1 MRTAARGLLWSLLPL
16 AAAVAWLALTES
28 GLHWA
33 WRLARPLLSAT
44 VSVDSVSGRLVGPLT
59 VRGLRVDHDDG
70 GLTLARATR
79 DWRPTRLLAGE
90 IAVSR
95 LALDGLE
102 YTAPEAPAD
111 EASTTPSPAF
121 ELPTLPLPLVVAGVE
136 ARDLAYAPAPDAEPR
151 RLAMLGWTALRL
163 DAAGLALDGGRV
175 RDPRLTADL
184 DLTLGRGADGQ
195 VAAQA
200 DWRLRPPDRPP
211 LAGRLEVDGSRQ
223 HLRLDAGLA
232 PPYSATLE
240 ATVREAFAAPAF
252 ELALDAREAGTAA
265 WLGERPDGLPE
276 TLGLHL
282 DAAGTWNDG
291 ILTLERAELAQRDS
305 GARLRADGPL
315 ATAGDGTDLRLAWT
329 ELRWPLTGE
338 AMFASPDGTAAIRGG
353 PGDWRGELRAAVA
366 PSGTVTG
373 ELRLADETLDGSL
386 AWNGLVVGPVT
397 SPAGELRFDGRPDDY
412 RIDLNARGRHAQA
425 GDFRLALSGR
435 GDRAHLA
442 VADLRAELLDGVV
455 TGTGEVA
462 WQPVPRFDARLRGRG
477 LDPGRLDSAWPGRL
491 DVALVA
497 GGRREGDVWR
507 ARIAE
512 LTAEGRLRGRDLR
525 VRGAGEWDGNGLLVR
540 DLEAASGGSTLSA
553 DGRIGGRWDLR
564 WSLDSPDLAELV
576 PGATGT
582 LSGRGTVRGRIE
594 ALALRGQLD
603 GEDLRFREWATDSLS
618 AEADVE
624 LSGERAAS
632 VAVRAAAVRAAG
644 GRWDIRLDG
653 DGRPADHRVEIA
665 ATAATGEREGRLTV
679 TGDWR
684 RPDWRGRL
692 TDLRLAPGIGPAWT
706 LADSAGLD
714 YRQGRFRLERGCL
727 TADNARACVG
737 LNAEAGKV
745 DGRLDVTAL
754 PLALA
759 ELVLPPGAEVEGT
772 VSADGDFGY
781 REGAPR
787 LDLAFTTTAVTVRA
801 TAFEEET
808 ATLGIA
814 PGGGRVRLAPDGGAV
829 AFDFA
834 LRPAGRLH
842 ADIRLGPGA
851 DLDARTL
858 DGEIVVRLPDLSPLA
873 ALSPELDSLSG
884 RVDGSLRL
892 AGTVGTPAIDGE
904 LALVEGRAVLPR
916 PGLTLTG
923 VELRLAGDGDSLALS
938 GAAHSGEGRLAL
950 SGRLHPA
957 PPPSLAL
964 SVTGEDFRVFDTRDG
979 RVAVSPDLELR
990 LDGRRAEVRGLVRIP
1005 DALITP
1011 RDIDA
1016 SGAVPVSRDQVIVAE
1031 GETAPPL
1038 RLDAEVRIEL
1048 GEEVR
1053 VEAFGLKADLG
1064 GALTLRQQPGRLAT
1078 GTGELQVEEGE
1089 YRAYGQ
1095 GLKIETGRLL
1105 FTGGPVD
1112 DPGLDVRAV
1121 RRPREDVTVGV
1132 LVRGSLREPDFRL
1145 FSEPAMS
1152 QTAQR
1157 SWLVLGRPREQT
1169 SGGESSA
1176 LAQAAIGLGRKGGDF
1191 LGRRLQDTLGLDT
1204 LGVES
1209 EAGGPRDQASFVI
1222 GKYLSPKLYVSYG
1235 IGLFEPVNVLKLRY
1249 EISRR
1254 WTLLTESGT
1263 ESGGDITYSI
1273 ER

>member
-1 MRTAARGLLWSLLPL
+1 MRAAVRGLLWSLLLP
-16 AAAVAWLALTES
+16 AAAIAWLVLTES

-33 WRLARPLLSAT
+33 WRLARPMLPAT
-44 VSVDSVSGRLVGPLT
+44 VSVDSVSGRLVGPVT
-59 VRGLRVDHDDG
+59 VRGLRVDRDDG
-70 GLTLARATR
+70 GLVLARATL

-90 IAVSR
+90 IMVSR
-95 LALDGLE
+95 LVLDGLE
-102 YTAPEAPAD
+102 YTASGTPAEAT
-111 EASTTPSPAF
+111 STPPPAF

-136 ARDLAYAPAPDAEPR
+136 ARDLAYVGAPDAEPR

-175 RDPRLTADL
+175 RDARLTADFGL
-184 DLTLGRGADGQ
+184 ALGRGVDGT
-195 VAAQA
+195 VSAHA
-200 DWRLRPPDRPP
+200 DWQLRPTARPP
-211 LAGRLEVDGSRQ
+211 LAGRLGIDGSRQ

-240 ATVREAFAAPAF
+240 ATVREIFAAPAF
-252 ELALDAREAGTAA
+252 ELALDAGGADTAA
-265 WLGERPDGLPE
+265 WLGERPEGLPE
-276 TLGLHL
+276 TLGLQL

-291 ILTLERAELAQRDS
+291 VLVLERAELAQRDS
-305 GARLRADGPL
+305 GTRLRASGPL

-329 ELRWPLTGE
+329 GLRWPLTGE
-338 AMFASPDGTAAIRGG
+338 AAVASPEGSATVRGG
-353 PGDWRGELRAAVA
+353 PGDWRGELRAAMA
-366 PSGTVTG
+366 PSGSVTG
-373 ELRLADETLDGSL
+373 DIRLADEVLDGTL
-386 AWNGLVVGPVT
+386 TWTGLVAGPVT
-397 SPAGELRFDGRPDDY
+397 SPAGKLRFDGRPDAY
-412 RIDLNARGRHAQA
+412 RVELDARGRHAQTGA
-425 GDFRLALSGR
+425 FRLALGGR

-455 TGTGEVA
+455 TGAGEIA
-462 WQPVPRFDARLRGRG
+462 WQPVPRFEARLRGRG
-477 LDPGRLDSAWPGRL
+477 LDPGRLDTAWPGRL
-491 DVALVA
+491 DMTLAASGL
-497 GGRREGDVWR
+497 REGDVWR
-507 ARIAE
+507 ARIAG
-512 LTAEGRLRGRDLR
+512 LTVEGRLRGRDLR
-525 VRGAGEWDGNGLLVR
+525 ARGAGEWDGRGLLVR
-540 DLEAASGGSTLSA
+540 DLEVASGASTLTA
-553 DGRIGGRWDLR
+553 DGRVGGRWDLR
-564 WSLDSPDLAELV
+564 WSLDSPDLADLV
-576 PGATGT
+576 PGAAGS
-582 LSGRGTVRGRIE
+582 LSGRGTVRGRVE

-603 GEDLRFREWATDSLS
+603 GEALRFREWAADALS
-618 AEADVE
+618 ADADLD
-624 LSGERAAS
+624 LSGERASS
-632 VAVRAAAVRAAG
+632 VTVHAAAVRAAG

-653 DGRPADHRVEIA
+653 GGRPADHRVEIA

-684 RPDWRGRL
+684 RPVWRGRL
-692 TDLRLAPGIGPAWT
+692 TELRLAPGIGPVWT
-706 LADSAGLD
+706 LADPAGLD
-714 YRQGRFRLERGCL
+714 YRQGRFRLEQGCL
-727 TADNARACVG
+727 TADNARACAA
-737 LNAEAGKV
+737 LTAAAGTV
-745 DGRLDVTAL
+745 DGRFDLEAL

-772 VSADGDFGY
+772 VSAEGDFGY
-781 REGAPR
+781 RDGAPR
-787 LDLAFTTTAVTVRA
+787 LDLAFATTAVTVRA

-808 ATLGIA
+808 ASLGIE
-814 PGGGRVRLAPDGGAV
+814 PGGGRVRLTPDGGAV
-829 AFDFA
+829 AFDFG
-834 LRPAGRLH
+834 LRPAGRLY
-842 ADIRLGPGA
+842 ADIRLGPGTG
-851 DLDARTL
+851 LDARTL
-858 DGEIVVRLPDLSPLA
+858 GGEIAVRLPDLSPLA

-904 LALVEGRAVLPR
+904 LALVEGRVALPR

-938 GAAHSGEGRLAL
+938 CTAQSGDGRLTL
-950 SGRLHPA
+950 SGRLYPA

-964 SVTGEDFRVFDTRDG
+964 TVTGEDFRVFDTRDG

-1005 DALITP
+1005 EALITP

-1031 GETAPPL
+1031 GEAAPPL
-1038 RLDAEVRIEL
+1038 RLDAEIRIEL
-1048 GEEVR
+1048 GEKVR

-1078 GTGELQVEEGE
+1078 GVGELEVEEGE

-1132 LVRGSLREPDFRL
+1132 LARGSLREPDFRL

-1152 QTAQR
+1152 QTAQL
-1157 SWLVLGRPREQT
+1157 SWLVLGRPLEQT

-1176 LAQAAIGLGRKGGDF
+1176 LAQAAIGLGLKGGDF